1 MPACAQSSIDRAAC
15 ASRVAGLALA
25 ITGLGVAGCGT
36 VLVSEPIERRGDGWT
51 IILERLSD
59 GPNTIRPMGY
69 TEYSPERGMRFLHA
83 TFKFRNDGP
92 QPRPFG
98 YDACDLD
105 LEKDRVLPGL
115 VTRSM
120 GVMSEMPRTEV
131 YAPGEESWRMLTFS
145 YPEGRMPTRIK
156 CAYVTF
162 ELAHLPPPGGGAPR

>member
-1 MPACAQSSIDRAAC
+1 
-15 ASRVAGLALA
+15 
-25 ITGLGVAGCGT
+25 
-36 VLVSEPIERRGDGWT
+36 
-51 IILERLSD
+51 
-59 GPNTIRPMGY
+59 MGY

-83 TFKFRNDGP
+83 TFKFRNDSP

-115 VTRSM
+115 VVRVM
-120 GVMSEMPRTEV
+120 GVMSEMPRTET

-162 ELAHLPPPGGGAPR
+162 ELVHLPPPGSAVAR